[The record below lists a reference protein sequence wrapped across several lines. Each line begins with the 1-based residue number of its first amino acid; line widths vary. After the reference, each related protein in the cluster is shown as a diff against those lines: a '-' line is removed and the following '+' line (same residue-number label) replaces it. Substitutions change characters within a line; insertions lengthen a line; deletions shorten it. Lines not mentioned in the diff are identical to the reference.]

1 MVDVPET
8 MLRDLLGAASAAAAL
23 LAVADPDELSAES
36 TQPGREWLARA
47 VQDRAEALAAL
58 MEERPVGWAIMM
70 ETNGTMAVLR
80 QRGLLLPPPG
90 LREAAE

>member
-58 MEERPVGWAIMM
+58 MEGRPAGWDILM
-70 ETNGTMAVLR
+70 EVSATMTALR
-80 QRGLLLPPPG
+80 QRGLLLPPP
-90 LREAAE
+90 AAE